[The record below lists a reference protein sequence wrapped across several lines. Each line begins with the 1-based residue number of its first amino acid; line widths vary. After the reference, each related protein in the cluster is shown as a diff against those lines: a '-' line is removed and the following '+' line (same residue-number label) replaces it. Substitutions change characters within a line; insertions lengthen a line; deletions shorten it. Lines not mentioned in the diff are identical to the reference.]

1 MRGDKAGGRDAKP
14 KPVKRVW
21 RSQPKCVQLGG
32 VVNGHDTPIL
42 LDSGAAISVV
52 PESLVE
58 PSQMAEHK
66 VLATTLLSVHNLLN
80 THFAGTLQL
89 KEFNFSYLFLRQ

>member
-1 MRGDKAGGRDAKP
+1 MPKTVEMRQSRGKP

-58 PSQMAEHK
+58 PSQIAENSVAVK
-66 VLATTLLSVHNLLN
+66 PFGARKPMLLPTANLTFKIGNL
-80 THFAGTLQL
+80 
-89 KEFNFSYLFLRQ
+89 EWVE